1 MSNVPKENETKC
13 EYNFIIY
20 SGFSWTYNYNKMT
33 SIFPNKCIC
42 LILIW
47 LHFMNGQVLCNED
60 YSISKSETRIEK
72 MTHLH
77 FFFQDVVSGK
87 RATAIQIAG
96 PNTPYPNG
104 FGVMNMADDR
114 LTIRADRRSEVIGRA
129 QGLYGLASKEELSL
143 LMVMNYVFTKG
154 RYNGSS
160 ITIVGRNPPMQ
171 DVREMPVIGGTGLF
185 RLARGYALA
194 HTVWSNPQGDATVEY
209 HVYVN
214 HY

>member
-1 MSNVPKENETKC
+1 
-13 EYNFIIY
+13 
-20 SGFSWTYNYNKMT
+20 MT
-33 SIFPNKCIC
+33 SIFPNFCIY
-42 LILIW
+42 LILIFV
-47 LHFMNGQVLCNED
+47 HFMNGQVISDEN
-60 YSISKSETRIEK
+60 YPMSKSETPVEK

-77 FFFQDVVSGK
+77 FFFQDIVSGK

-96 PNTPYPNG
+96 PNTPYPNA

-129 QGLYGLASKEELSL
+129 QGLYGFASKQEVSL

-185 RLARGYALA
+185 RSARGYALA
-194 HTVWSNPQGDATVEY
+194 HTVWSNPRGDATVEY